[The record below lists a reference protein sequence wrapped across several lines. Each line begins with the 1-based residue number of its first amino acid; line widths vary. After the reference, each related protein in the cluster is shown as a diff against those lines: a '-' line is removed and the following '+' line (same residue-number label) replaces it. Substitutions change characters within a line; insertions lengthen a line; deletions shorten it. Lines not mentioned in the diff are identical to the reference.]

1 MLSVTLR
8 LARFFIG
15 LLLLPACV
23 AATQAVVS
31 LARLAQVASD
41 SIVPPT
47 AWAFAGG
54 VALWLVVFFTLPRP
68 VRTYVL
74 AHELTHALWG
84 TLMGEKVLGMS
95 VSAQKG
101 SVTLSGS
108 NFLIT
113 LAPYFF
119 PLYTVL
125 VIIGY
130 NLLALFYDLNDYYL
144 CWLALVGLTWGF
156 HLTFTL
162 SSLLQRQT
170 DIKECGHLFSYTI
183 IYLFNILGMGLWIV
197 AVSSPTLEQ
206 FIRLIGVDLARLAV
220 LVWKQACFWIGKLG
234 Q

>member
-1 MLSVTLR
+1 MPLMTLR
-8 LARFFIG
+8 IVRFFIG
-15 LLLLPACV
+15 LLLLPVCV
-23 AATQAVVS
+23 AVTQAVVS
-31 LARLAQVASD
+31 LARLAQAASD
-41 SIVPPT
+41 SIIPLS
-47 AWAFAGG
+47 AWAFGG
-54 VALWLVVFFTLPRP
+54 GFVLWLIVFLTLPRP

-84 TLMGEKVLGMS
+84 TLMGEKVLGMR

-119 PLYTVL
+119 PLYTIL

-130 NLLALFYDLNDYYL
+130 ALLALFWEPGDYYL
-144 CWLALVGLTWGF
+144 VWLALVGLTWGF
-156 HLTFTL
+156 HFTFTI
-162 SSLLQRQT
+162 SSLLQHQT

-183 IYLFNILGMGLWIV
+183 IYLFNILGIGFWIV

-206 FIRLIGVDLARLAV
+206 FVGIIGADTARLAV
-220 LVWKQACFWIGKLG
+220 LMWKQAVFWSVKWR

>member
-1 MLSVTLR
+1 MRIV
-8 LARFFIG
+8 RFFVG
-15 LLLLPACV
+15 LLLLPVCV
-23 AATQAVVS
+23 SVTQAVVS
-31 LARLAQVASD
+31 LVRLAQVASD
-41 SIVPPT
+41 PLIPPS
-47 AWAFAGG
+47 AWALGG
-54 VALWLVVFFTLPRP
+54 GFVLWLVVFFTLPRP

-84 TLMGEKVLGMS
+84 ALMGEKVLSMK

-119 PLYTVL
+119 PLYTML
-125 VIIGY
+125 VIAGY
-130 NLLALFYDLNDYYL
+130 SLLALFHDMGDYYL
-144 CWLALVGLTWGF
+144 VWLGLVGLTWGF
-156 HLTFTL
+156 HFTFTI
-162 SSLLQRQT
+162 SSLLQHQT

-183 IYLFNILGMGLWIV
+183 IYLFNILGIGFWIV

-206 FIRLIGVDLARLAV
+206 FVGLIGTDTARLAV
-220 LVWKQACFWIGKLG
+220 LMWKQAVFWIHKLR